1 MGVYKRGSHY
11 WYKFRFLGQVIREPA
26 RTTSKTVAQ
35 AAERTRRRE
44 LELSYN
50 GVPKQLRM
58 PLVKLAAK
66 EWLKTKQNL
75 SAKSISG
82 YQERVSLVVKHFGNR
97 LVCDITDKDIH
108 QYQSLR
114 LGQGVGPRTVNYETG
129 CLRGILKLYGR
140 WGAIADHVH
149 SLREKREV
157 GKAISADDEKKLLVA
172 TKGSR
177 SLALFPLFVLSL
189 DTGIRASEAR
199 SLHRRDIHL
208 AENGQSNFL
217 IVPKSKTEA
226 GRGRLIPL
234 TARAIVAL
242 RAWYK
247 YFPNATAD
255 SFVFP
260 RHRIGI
266 HETQQAAI
274 YDVDLSHSMQEWKT
288 AWHQA
293 CGKADVQYR
302 WHDLRH
308 TFISRLAENPQVS
321 EQTIREL
328 AGHVSKEMLQR
339 YSHIRTDAKLAAIL
353 ALEAN
358 Q

>member
-1 MGVYKRGSHY
+1 MGVYKRGSYY
-11 WYKFRFLGQVIREPA
+11 WFKFRFLGQVIREPA
-26 RTTSKTVAQ
+26 RTTSKPVAH

-50 GVPKQLRM
+50 GIPKQLRM
-58 PLVKLAAK
+58 PLVKVAAK

-82 YQERVSLVVKHFGNR
+82 YQERVALIVKHFGNR

-108 QYQSLR
+108 QYQGLR
-114 LGQGVGPRTVNYETG
+114 LTQGVGPRTVNYETG

-140 WGAIADHVH
+140 WSAIADHVH

-157 GKAISADDEKKLLVA
+157 GRAISAEDEKRLLTA
-172 TKGSR
+172 TKNSR
-177 SLALFPLFVLSL
+177 SLALYPLFVLSV
-189 DTGIRASEAR
+189 DTGMRASEAR

-208 AENGQSNFL
+208 EENGQGSFL

-234 TARAIVAL
+234 TARAVAAL
-242 RAWYK
+242 RAWYRQ
-247 YFPNATAD
+247 FPNATAD
-255 SFVFP
+255 SCVFP

-266 HETQQAAI
+266 HETKQAAI
-274 YDVDLSHSMQEWKT
+274 YDVGLAQSMKEWKT
-288 AWHQA
+288 AWYQA
-293 CGKADVQYR
+293 CSKAGVRYR

-339 YSHIRTDAKLAAIL
+339 YSHIRTGAKVEAIR
-353 ALEAN
+353 ALETSH
-358 Q
+358 